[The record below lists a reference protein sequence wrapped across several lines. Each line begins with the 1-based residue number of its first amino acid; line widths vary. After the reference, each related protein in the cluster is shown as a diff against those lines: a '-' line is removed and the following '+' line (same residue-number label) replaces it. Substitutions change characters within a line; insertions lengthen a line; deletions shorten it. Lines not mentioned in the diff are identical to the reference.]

1 MVDINSLTL
10 EEVGALMKIKRAE
23 RGIEIAA
30 KRKNERSQIVN
41 KPTAKPGTEKE
52 ANSTE
57 SLQSNCSTGEDV
69 VDE

>member
-1 MVDINSLTL
+1 MPQCQQFL
-10 EEVGALMKIKRAE
+10 
-23 RGIEIAA
+23 
-30 KRKNERSQIVN
+30 
-41 KPTAKPGTEKE
+41 TAKPGTEKE